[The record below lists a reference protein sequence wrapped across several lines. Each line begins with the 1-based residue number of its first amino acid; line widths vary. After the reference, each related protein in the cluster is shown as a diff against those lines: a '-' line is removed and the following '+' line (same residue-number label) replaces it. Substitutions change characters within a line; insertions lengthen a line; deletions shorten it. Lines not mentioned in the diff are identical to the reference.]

1 MNLDNFHEF
10 LKEPSNLHRVN
21 YQELKSLVAA
31 YPYSTN
37 LRILLLLKSKLDKHP
52 DLSRN
57 LILAATY
64 TSDRTLLHKIMH
76 DPMLAVLADQHFE
89 EEVLELMDLEKVE
102 AIMSKEQPQE
112 EIQAVFEKPLPE
124 TESNP
129 SWASD
134 IFEDSVIASGA
145 GATVVTIDSLL
156 NNTENEIEDLTE
168 QQEEIA
174 IYQKRIRD
182 FSVDNFVGITTAI
195 EKMDIPKKDAIE
207 IVNAIEKPKYSFERK
222 VTPLPKDSFAS
233 WLTQFE
239 KDLNRDLDSPDIN
252 QTIEKVEATKI
263 IKIVSEPE
271 ATPVLK
277 KENLSAKKVA
287 EKSLHLNTAIV
298 SETLAELLV
307 KQERYE
313 KAISMYEKLGLK
325 YPEKRHIF
333 AAEIEK
339 IKNL

>member
-112 EIQAVFEKPLPE
+112 EIQAVFEKPLPK

-156 NNTENEIEDLTE
+156 NNSENEIEDLTE

-182 FSVDNFVGITTAI
+182 FSVDNFVGIISTI
-195 EKMDIPKKDAIE
+195 EKLDFLNKDKIE
-207 IVNAIEKPKYSFERK
+207 IVNSLDKPKYSFERK

-271 ATPVLK
+271 STPVLK

-287 EKSLHLNTAIV
+287 EKSLHLNNAIV

-313 KAISMYEKLGLK
+313 KAISMYEKLSLK